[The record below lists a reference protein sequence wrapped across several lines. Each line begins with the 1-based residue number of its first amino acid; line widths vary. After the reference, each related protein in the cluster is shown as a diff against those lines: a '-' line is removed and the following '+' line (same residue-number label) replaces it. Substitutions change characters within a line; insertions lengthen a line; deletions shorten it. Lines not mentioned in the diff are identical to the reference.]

1 MLHNK
6 TIAVIVPAYNE
17 EKQIGFVIETMPE
30 FVDHII
36 VINDYST
43 DNTADIVE
51 EYMINE
57 YSYYSNNEIKFN
69 REVFNNEEVLS
80 LGTKDDC
87 RIKLINHKENK
98 GKGGAIITGYN
109 YCLSQGYDCI
119 ATMDGDGQMDPDELY
134 NICAPN
140 TF

>member
-69 REVFNNEEVLS
+69 R
-80 LGTKDDC
+80 
-87 RIKLINHKENK
+87 
-98 GKGGAIITGYN
+98 
-109 YCLSQGYDCI
+109 
-119 ATMDGDGQMDPDELY
+119 
-134 NICAPN
+134 
-140 TF
+140 